1 MTSKVSRAGA
11 LIGSRPRRAVDGAA
25 RQTIIM
31 SDTTRA
37 PEDENE
43 PAYHLYLD
51 EQEVPVATV
60 AMRLLISDE
69 AHEPQIRQLARE
81 VVAGLE
87 GAPDERGT
95 LIVALSPEQM
105 KIAYSAVRLLL
116 NDLQREQAGERE
128 VLRAILDKLPDEHTM
143 RAIELP

>member
-1 MTSKVSRAGA
+1 
-11 LIGSRPRRAVDGAA
+11 VDGAA

-31 SDTTRA
+31 SDTTKA
-37 PEDENE
+37 PEDEIE

>member
-1 MTSKVSRAGA
+1 MA
-11 LIGSRPRRAVDGAA
+11 LIGWGRTAVGSRA

-31 SDTTRA
+31 SDTTKA

-60 AMRLLISDE
+60 AIACSSPKRG
-69 AHEPQIRQLARE
+69 AR
-81 VVAGLE
+81 
-87 GAPDERGT
+87 APDSSARARSGRRPGDAGTERH
-95 LIVALSPEQM
+95 ADAWRSPEQM